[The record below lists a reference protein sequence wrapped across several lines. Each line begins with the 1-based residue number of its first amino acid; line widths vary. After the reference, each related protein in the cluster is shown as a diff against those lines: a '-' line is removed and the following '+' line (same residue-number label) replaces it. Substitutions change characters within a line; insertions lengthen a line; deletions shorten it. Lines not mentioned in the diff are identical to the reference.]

1 VSTQVRVPAR
11 DADAEKAEDLL
22 PEFAHRWALFLDVD
36 GTLVEIAEHPLDVR
50 VEPALIEVLA
60 RLQRLLRG
68 AVALVSGRSVAD
80 LDRLFA
86 PLHLTIAGQH
96 GAELRHA
103 SGVIALERPAPAAGT
118 SARAALAALA
128 TRHPGLYFEDK
139 GAALAMH
146 FRRAPQLDA
155 MVRRTLDGIARRS
168 DGEFLLQDGKMV
180 WELVPHGKNKGD
192 AMAELMS
199 EAPFAGRTPVFI
211 GDDVTDER
219 GFAFVHSLR
228 GHTVKVGDG
237 HSVAGH
243 RLGGARQVR
252 DWLRSYAE
260 WLEPAAALGASGA
273 SSE

>member
-1 VSTQVRVPAR
+1 MNTQFRVPVG
-11 DADAEKAEDLL
+11 DADAAKAGAPL
-22 PEFAHRWALFLDVD
+22 PEFAKRWALFLDVD
-36 GTLVEIAEHPLDVR
+36 GTLVDIAEHPLDVR

-103 SGVIALERPAPAAGT
+103 SGEIALERPAPAAGR
-118 SARAALAALA
+118 SARAALAELA
-128 TRHPGLYFEDK
+128 ARHPGLYFEDK

-146 FRRAPQLDA
+146 FRRVPQLGA
-155 MVRRTLDGIARRS
+155 MVQRALDEIARRS

-192 AMAELMS
+192 AMAELVG
-199 EAPFAGRTPVFI
+199 EAPFAGRIPVFI
-211 GDDVTDER
+211 GDDITDER
-219 GFAFVHSLR
+219 GFAFVQSLR
-228 GHTVKVGDG
+228 GHTVKVG
-237 HSVAGH
+237 AGKSAARH

-252 DWLRSYAE
+252 NWLRSYAE
-260 WLEPAAALGASGA
+260 WLEQPAASQNPN
-273 SSE
+273 E